1 MLASSAGR
9 IVFFLPGPK
18 KSQLKGSGSRT
29 VYVCVYTNDL
39 YIPFE
44 HVMFIYIYFLVFT
57 P

>member
-18 KSQLKGSGSRT
+18 KSQTKRIGEPD
-29 VYVCVYTNDL
+29 CICMYTNDL